1 MHVGRK
7 NTSFSLL
14 FHSFVL
20 APDLFFKKENLSVN
34 LQFKLFN
41 FAYFLPS
48 VILHFKFKFPPLN
61 VFTLALSIIFL
72 IVVTLWLLEAHSTSL
87 LPWRSST

>member
-1 MHVGRK
+1 MRVGRK

-20 APDLFFKKENLSVN
+20 TPDLFFKKENLSLN
-34 LQFKLFN
+34 LHFKLFN
-41 FAYFLPS
+41 FANFFPS

-61 VFTLALSIIFL
+61 VFILALSIIFL
-72 IVVTLWLLEAHSTSL
+72 IIGTLWLLEAHSTS
-87 LPWRSST
+87 